1 MKMNEDLKF
10 IISELNKIFK
20 KIHTLISF
28 KSVQSGELL
37 QILSDVLSDVTETPK
52 VDMRDESLDLSAVR
66 ILTILRVLK
75 YQPTKEP
82 ALFRQRLVKGDQE
95 TIYEVLKWLF
105 ANKEIVKQRAYLS
118 KFLVKVEVPAEWLA
132 DPETAALYERYENLV
147 EDFKMVHKE
156 REAGRKSGEAAAE
169 LKADLKAMEKER
181 EVILDRLE
189 KIKVRTASNSHLL
202 KAANALRIERD
213 RDHELSLQRV
223 QEKEAISNLQ
233 VSLERAERKL
243 RLLQEA
249 GVELSPQVL
258 EQRLSEEVMLLTA
271 VKNERLPTELVTLKS
286 RVEALNSVA
295 NTYVGPDDIIKLR
308 QKLDVVARE
317 VQALAEIKVSESG
330 TDQMAPFR
338 QQAAAIA
345 GVKRNTLERLE
356 KTEQNFEELV
366 DKLEEKKEKSKRI
379 GQDSVPKGEDLK
391 RYVTRLKTKSV
402 LYKKC
407 RTELSGL
414 RAEAG
419 VLSRT
424 LAIIEGKLAKIKT
437 REEDKED
444 IAREGSLPEGYSEN
458 NAENINKELK
468 KNLMSF
474 KVKLAPL
481 LNELQPLRVKAQD
494 LDERY
499 ERAQRSH
506 ESVEASV
513 KGTVSSLSE
522 EVKTCQENVDKD
534 GVELVKLRDEIS
546 KLRLAQERIQQEMRL
561 YASHS
566 GGPSFRDK
574 LNESIIGE
582 EKKSK
587 QLKEEEKVVRELVE
601 QNEYQ
606 TQQWNHLIAIF
617 ECKLHHMRESKKRD
631 GIVVRKEGTETLIL
645 Q

>member
-1 MKMNEDLKF
+1 MNEDLKF
-10 IISELNKIFK
+10 IIAELNKIFK

-28 KSVQSGELL
+28 KSVQSGDLL

-52 VDMRDESLDLSAVR
+52 VDMRDESLDQSAVR

-75 YQPTKEP
+75 YQPSKEP

-105 ANKEIVKQRAYLS
+105 TNKDIAKQRAYLS
-118 KFLVKVEVPAEWLA
+118 RFLVKVEVPPEYLA
-132 DPETAALYERYENLV
+132 DPETAALYERYENLI

-169 LKADLKAMEKER
+169 LKTDLKAMEKER

-189 KIKVRTASNSHLL
+189 KVKVRTESNSHLL
-202 KAANALRIERD
+202 KAANELRLERD

-249 GVELSPQVL
+249 GVELSPQIL

-271 VKNERLPTELVTLKS
+271 VKNERLPSELATLKS
-286 RVEALNSVA
+286 RVDALNGVA

-308 QKLDVVARE
+308 QKLDVIARE
-317 VQALAEIKVSESG
+317 VQALAETKVSEGG

-356 KTEQNFEELV
+356 KTEQNLEELMN
-366 DKLEEKKEKSKRI
+366 KLEEKRDKTKRL
-379 GQDSVPKGEDLK
+379 GQDSVPKGEELK

-407 RTELSGL
+407 RTELGGL

-419 VLSRT
+419 FLSRT
-424 LAIIEGKLAKIKT
+424 LAILEGKLGKVKT
-437 REEDKED
+437 SEDDKEELG
-444 IAREGSLPEGYSEN
+444 REGTLPDGYSEET
-458 NAENINKELK
+458 AEEINKQF
-468 KNLMSF
+468 KNDVISF
-474 KVKLAPL
+474 KAKLAPL
-481 LNELQPLRVKAQD
+481 LNELQPLRIKAQD
-494 LDERY
+494 LEDRY
-499 ERAQRSH
+499 ERARRSH
-506 ESVEASV
+506 EAVEARV
-513 KGTVSSLSE
+513 NGTVSTLSE
-522 EVKTCQENVDKD
+522 EVKTLQENIDKD
-534 GVELVKLRDEIS
+534 NAELMKLRDEIS

-574 LNESIIGE
+574 LNESILAE

-587 QLKEEEKVVRELVE
+587 QLKEEEKIVRELVE

-606 TQQWNHLIAIF
+606 TQQWNHLVAIF
-617 ECKLHHMRESKKRD
+617 ECKVHYMRESKKRD